1 MRRSR
6 SVRVYV
12 VCLVVAVALPL
23 IVFGTFLVFR
33 SADNEQRTIATT
45 IHERAQVTAADL
57 DRELRNLQEI
67 VSILAGSYYLLVGD
81 AAVPRRY
88 PTNMLKDPALGFAVR
103 DLSGQPLL
111 DTCTGGRPL
120 PISRGF
126 NDLLYSVN
134 PNRPHI
140 SELMAE
146 PVSGEPLLTIDLPVW
161 RDDEPVLVLSL
172 CLLPRIL
179 RFLIEQSLPD
189 GWTVVIADSQDQPIA
204 SIRGFAG
211 GTFTAVGNDQGAMS
225 IAANNSLIAPSGLA
239 HLGGAGPGYSAFS
252 PVHLAG
258 WTVAVNVPGE
268 IFSAP
273 VRRALLFLAV
283 AGGGMLTVVLIVVV
297 AIGRRIINPLTHLA
311 TIATSV
317 RGGGRLRFL
326 STGIKEADLIAQA
339 FCAAGEDIN
348 QRTAE
353 LTQTVDALRR
363 RERELRKL
371 SDDLHQALDERRE
384 LLNRIVSAQESE
396 RQRIARELHDQ
407 LGQYF
412 AALLLGLD
420 AADKVSNRHNGVCYK
435 IADLK
440 IMTSAM
446 SREVHQLSWEL
457 STTTLEDFGLEAA
470 MASYLEIWGGRFNL
484 NVDFVGNLRG
494 RRFFAPVEIALYRA
508 LQEAMTNIAKHARA
522 ERVSVV
528 LEAEV
533 GEISLTVEDDGIGF
547 TDANTARCVTPTSG
561 FGLLGIRERLA
572 YVGGSLVIG
581 PTSGHG
587 TVLFCRIPT

>member
-1 MRRSR
+1 MRQSR

-12 VCLVVAVALPL
+12 VCLVVGVVLPL
-23 IVFGTFLVFR
+23 IVFGAFLVIR
-33 SADNEQRTIATT
+33 SADSEQRIITTT
-45 IHERAQVTAADL
+45 IHERAQVAAADL

-81 AAVPRRY
+81 AAMPRRY
-88 PTNMLKDPALGFAVR
+88 PTNMLKDPALGFVLR

-111 DTCTGGRPL
+111 DTCTVGGRPF

-161 RDDEPVLVLSL
+161 RDDESVLVLSL
-172 CLLPRIL
+172 CPLPRIL
-179 RFLIEQSLPD
+179 QILIEQPLPD
-189 GWTVVIADSQDQPIA
+189 GWTVAIADSQGRPIA

-211 GTFTAVGNDQGAMS
+211 GTFTAVGDDQGATP
-225 IAANNSLIAPSGLA
+225 IAANDSLIAPSGLA
-239 HLGGAGPGYSAFS
+239 LGGAGPGYSASS

-258 WTVAVNVPGE
+258 WTVAINVPGE

-273 VRRALLFLAV
+273 VRRALLFLVV
-283 AGGGMLTVVLIVVV
+283 AEGGTLTVVLIIAVT
-297 AIGRRIINPLTHLA
+297 IGRRIINPLTHLA

-317 RGGGRLRFL
+317 RGGGRLAFL
-326 STGIKEADLIAQA
+326 SMGIKEADLIAQA
-339 FCAAGEDIN
+339 IN

-353 LTQTVDALRR
+353 LTQTVEALRH
-363 RERELRKL
+363 RERQLRKL
-371 SDDLHQALDERRE
+371 SDDLRQSLDERRE

-420 AADKVSNRHNGVCYK
+420 AADKVSNRHNGECYR

-457 STTTLEDFGLEAA
+457 STTMLDDFGLEAA

-484 NVDFVGNLRG
+484 NVDFAGNLRG
-494 RRFFAPVEIALYRA
+494 RRFSAPVEITLYRA

-522 ERVSVV
+522 GKVSVV
-528 LEAEV
+528 LQAEA
-533 GEISLTVEDDGIGF
+533 GEIRLTVEDDGIGV
-547 TDANTARCVTPTSG
+547 TDAHTARRVTPTSG
-561 FGLLGIRERLA
+561 LGLLGIRERLA
-572 YVGGSLVIG
+572 YVGGSLIIG
-581 PTSGHG
+581 PASGRG

>member
-1 MRRSR
+1 
-6 SVRVYV
+6 V
-12 VCLVVAVALPL
+12 VLPL
-23 IVFGTFLVFR
+23 ILFGAFLIIR
-33 SADNEQRTIATT
+33 SADSEQRIITTT
-45 IHERAQVTAADL
+45 IHERAQVAAADL

-81 AAVPRRY
+81 AAMPRRH
-88 PTNMLKDPALGFAVR
+88 PTNMLKDPALGFVLR

-111 DTCTGGRPL
+111 DTCTVGGRPF

-126 NDLLYSVN
+126 NDLLYSAN

-161 RDDEPVLVLSL
+161 RDDESVLVFSL
-172 CLLPRIL
+172 CPLPRIL
-179 RFLIEQSLPD
+179 QILIEQPLPD
-189 GWTVVIADSQDQPIA
+189 GWTVAIADSQGQPIA

-211 GTFTAVGNDQGAMS
+211 GTFTAVGDDQGATP
-225 IAANNSLIAPSGLA
+225 IAADNSLIASSGLA
-239 HLGGAGPGYSAFS
+239 HLAGAGPGYSASS

-273 VRRALLFLAV
+273 VRRALLFLVV
-283 AGGGMLTVVLIVVV
+283 AEGGTLAVVLIIAVT
-297 AIGRRIINPLTHLA
+297 IGRRIINPLTHLA

-317 RGGGRLRFL
+317 RGGGRLPFL

-339 FCAAGEDIN
+339 IN

-353 LTQTVDALRR
+353 LTQTVEALRH
-363 RERELRKL
+363 RERQLRKL
-371 SDDLHQALDERRE
+371 SDDLRQSLDERRE
-384 LLNRIVSAQESE
+384 LLNRVVSAQESE

-420 AADKVSNRHNGVCYK
+420 AADKVSNRHNGECYR

-457 STTTLEDFGLEAA
+457 STTMLDDFGLEAA
-470 MASYLEIWGGRFNL
+470 MASYLEIWGERFNL
-484 NVDFVGNLRG
+484 NVDFAGNLRG
-494 RRFFAPVEIALYRA
+494 RRFSAPVEITLYRA

-522 ERVSVV
+522 GKVSVV
-528 LEAEV
+528 LEAEA

-572 YVGGSLVIG
+572 YVGGSLIIG
-581 PTSGHG
+581 PASGRG

>member
-1 MRRSR
+1 MRQSR

-12 VCLVVAVALPL
+12 VCLVVGVVLPL
-23 IVFGTFLVFR
+23 IVFGAFLVIR
-33 SADNEQRTIATT
+33 SADSEQRIIATT
-45 IHERAQVTAADL
+45 IHERAQVAAADL

-81 AAVPRRY
+81 AAMPRRY
-88 PTNMLKDPALGFAVR
+88 PTNMLKDPALGFVLR

-111 DTCTGGRPL
+111 DTCTVGGRPF

-161 RDDEPVLVLSL
+161 RDDESVLVLSL
-172 CLLPRIL
+172 CPLPRIL
-179 RFLIEQSLPD
+179 QILIEQPLPD
-189 GWTVVIADSQDQPIA
+189 GWTVAIADSQGQPIA

-211 GTFTAVGNDQGAMS
+211 GTFTAVGDDQGATP
-225 IAANNSLIAPSGLA
+225 IAANDSLIAPSGLA
-239 HLGGAGPGYSAFS
+239 LGGAGPGYSASS

-258 WTVAVNVPGE
+258 WTVAINVPGE

-273 VRRALLFLAV
+273 VRRALLFLVV
-283 AGGGMLTVVLIVVV
+283 AEGGTLTVVLIIAVT
-297 AIGRRIINPLTHLA
+297 IGRRIINPLTHLA

-317 RGGGRLRFL
+317 RGGGRLAFL

-339 FCAAGEDIN
+339 IN

-353 LTQTVDALRR
+353 LTQTVEALRH
-363 RERELRKL
+363 RERQLRKL
-371 SDDLHQALDERRE
+371 SDDLRQSLDERRE

-420 AADKVSNRHNGVCYK
+420 AADKVSNRHNGECYR

-457 STTTLEDFGLEAA
+457 STTTLDDFGLEAA

-484 NVDFVGNLRG
+484 NVDFAGNLRG
-494 RRFFAPVEIALYRA
+494 RRFSAPVEITLYRA

-522 ERVSVV
+522 GKVSVV
-528 LEAEV
+528 LQAEA
-533 GEISLTVEDDGIGF
+533 GEIRLTVEDDGIGV
-547 TDANTARCVTPTSG
+547 TDAHTARRVTPTSG
-561 FGLLGIRERLA
+561 LGLLGIRERLA
-572 YVGGSLVIG
+572 YVGGSLIIG
-581 PTSGHG
+581 PASGRG